1 MLTRRP
7 APDGIPTI
15 VTSEAASAIDKGSM
29 IEARALCAAS

>member
-1 MLTRRP
+1 MLTRRS

-15 VTSEAASAIDKGSM
+15 VTSEAASLSDSGSM